1 MTLMR
6 RIGLLIGACLLV
18 ATGFADGR
26 GYEARTVPIYAG
38 VGKFSENDTNVRD
51 HYTFYVLERRNDV
64 KPLGLTF
71 LNPYAPAGT
80 TRDQAA
86 YWEVNLHTISDTEI
100 TRYRVLL
107 LSRTDWRFM
116 TPEIF
121 AKLRRFVEAGGVLW
135 IDKPYVPAPP
145 AGNIRLYFPDVE
157 ITGGLS
163 PITTINLNHPLL
175 NGYYRLSPGE
185 IAQVGLRGRGLMD
198 GRLNLITGGRP
209 PLQIVAADAS
219 GPVIAACTYGSGR
232 IVVSAAGVASAINRP
247 FITRSGAMAPRARET
262 LVEAV
267 PDLDL
272 KFAYNIVRWV
282 GSSIAPN
289 VNLRGANAIGDQY
302 GAPLGVRWRNKDE
315 TLTPRDGAVIYGG
328 LLFATTGGKLVC
340 YDMQPSR
347 DLDGDG
353 LTDDGIRDMAEGKTY
368 DKVWEVALSGQA
380 SASIIAETPS
390 GTQVIVLVGT
400 SVEGY
405 WALPRD
411 PSTGIILP
419 AGQRV
424 WQVSNPVGGSIP
436 SLPDGRLPAP
446 VLIDNTLLIVPSYH
460 SAGTVMATGFYAVAL
475 GDGRNPQVV
484 QSSNAF
490 PPQWYQP
497 RSGGAS
503 GTWLLPVVAGMV
515 PNRGV
520 GGGDDIVLYYG
531 SRREPPS
538 GSGNTNE
545 GVQSFWISARGE
557 VLTPAL
563 AGDGSY
569 LGFLRCRITGQ
580 AFMFVPSAAD
590 PALRPLRPRV
600 YRYDEARGLLED
612 ITDSG
617 LVTFSDESTTP
628 GESGRVFYSGPLS
641 GYRFFIDYYI
651 DWARTTNSGV
661 MFRSFAQL
669 PPSSGNEPVPPN
681 KLQGITLGPNG
692 VLYITTGTESTDP
705 NIANGNLIA
714 LLEQTPPRGGARGGS
729 MVLWRWQS
737 HGGYVQILRGGSEW
751 AVDGATLWKEPNAV
765 LDGFLGSF
773 VQFNHSV
780 NPNNRAMNFTFRHA
794 PVYYDGAIYALGEGQ
809 VRLGPI
815 VLPYTILLAFDAEQN
830 NFAIDLG
837 APITSGTNLQISQ
850 RDYGRSGPQKI
861 YNVSSNISYSEGNPN
876 PLLLVDYTRGQIRF
890 TAFAQSSSGGTVN
903 LLDNVLSISQP
914 VVVTVGTEAPFV
926 VDPDKIAGNW
936 NNLRWYAVLFG
947 VQAQGP
953 PVVVGDNVYLPVVAQ
968 FPNSPPGSGILALGA
983 DPYRLQPNLPARKAQ
998 AGTIPYVSQGYRSII
1013 RWPYIDDLVDESA
1026 LSRNPFA
1033 FFREFITRFAETL
1046 RLGGQVSPIYAGEG
1060 ALVVG
1065 SSEGLHAYARQGTLI
1080 ADEGR
1085 IVEVDSAGRVVWAT
1099 ENTQLEIPSGAFV
1112 PSKAKYALTPNA
1124 RVYRYGDN
1132 ELLIVEPERN
1142 RVAIIDRAGY
1152 ELRIITRFL
1161 PDVVPQYD
1169 AQGRIT
1175 GKIDLRDPARAP
1187 SSNYVSGTPDT
1198 LRNPTDVTVWT
1209 EFVPES
1215 RNPYL
1220 YRLPLEYW
1228 IHYTISDAGNN
1239 RVVDIVDRYQVNPR
1253 TFEIGPPVQ
1262 HPQLGA
1268 MLGVLYWMTPA
1279 TILGRQYKYV
1289 SAQRF
1294 EYWDGSQ
1301 IRVGFATLVQN
1312 VAVEGTLA
1320 GNSGSPNTD
1329 PATPEAGMITIELA
1343 DRTLYIR
1350 KMQLPDG
1357 RIVPILGPV
1366 AIDTA
1371 RRSATGQGNAG
1382 LYLLLTT
1389 STGVY
1394 ELAIPTSGT
1403 ITDTAPVS
1411 WMVTNE
1417 AYSYALRRRFDGLDL
1432 VRGSDNLPLQPILFK
1447 PRQARYLFNGNV
1459 LIVNQYSGATLVQNG
1474 NQQEERV
1481 FPGEVLE
1488 IKADDYDSNDTSLS
1502 DGTLYGFR
1510 PSSILWSTADRP
1522 AMSGSS
1528 PLRKPSSADR
1538 GF

>member
-1 MTLMR
+1 MR
-6 RIGLLIGACLLV
+6 RICTLIGVSLLV
-18 ATGFADGR
+18 ASGFADGR

-38 VGKFSENDTNVRD
+38 VGKFSENDPYVRD
-51 HYTFYVLERRNDV
+51 QYTFYVLERRNDV

-71 LNPYAPAGT
+71 LNPYAPAGA

-86 YWEVNLHTISDTEI
+86 YWEVDLSRIGETEI

-107 LSRTDWRFM
+107 LSRINWNFM

-135 IDKPYVPAPP
+135 IDKPYVPTPP
-145 AGNIRLYFPDVE
+145 AGSIRLFFPDVE
-157 ITGGLS
+157 IRGGIS
-163 PITTINLNHPLL
+163 PITTVNLNHPLL

-185 IAQVGLRGRGLMD
+185 IAQVGLRGRGLME
-198 GRLNLITGGRP
+198 GRLNLPMGGRP
-209 PLQIVAADAS
+209 PLQIVSADAN

-247 FITRSGAMAPRARET
+247 FITRSGAMAPRAQET
-262 LVEAV
+262 LLEAA

-272 KFAYNIVRWV
+272 KFAYNIVRWA
-282 GSSIAPN
+282 GSSTAPN
-289 VNLRGANAIGDQY
+289 VNIRGANAIGDQY
-302 GAPLGVRWRNKDE
+302 GAPLGVRWRNRNE

-340 YDMQPSR
+340 YDMQPNR

-353 LTDDGIRDMAEGKTY
+353 LADDGTRDMAEGATY
-368 DKVWEVALSGQA
+368 DKVWEVSLSGHA
-380 SASIIAETPS
+380 SAPIIAETLS

-400 SVEGY
+400 RVEGY

-411 PSTGIILP
+411 PSTGVILP
-419 AGQRV
+419 DGQRV
-424 WQVSNPVGGSIP
+424 WQVDNPVGGSIP
-436 SLPDGRLPAP
+436 ALPDGRLPTP
-446 VLIDNTLLIVPSYH
+446 VLIDNALLVVPSYH
-460 SAGTVMATGFYAVAL
+460 AAETVMTTGFYAVAL
-475 GDGRNPQVV
+475 GNGRNPQVV
-484 QSSNAF
+484 QSSNGF

-497 RSGGAS
+497 RSGAATN
-503 GTWLLPVVAGMV
+503 TWLLPVVAGMV

-531 SRREPPS
+531 SRQELQS
-538 GSGNTNE
+538 GSGNTTE
-545 GVQSFWISARGE
+545 GVQAFWIGARGE
-557 VLTPAL
+557 VLTPEIGADNTYR
-563 AGDGSY
+563 GY
-569 LGFLRCRITGQ
+569 LKCRITDN
-580 AFMFVPSAAD
+580 AFMFVPSD
-590 PALRPLRPRV
+590 PALRVFRPRV
-600 YRYDEARGLLED
+600 YRYNEASGLLED
-612 ITDSG
+612 ITDQ
-617 LVTFSDESTTP
+617 VTFSEESNTL
-628 GESGRVFYSGPLS
+628 GGSARVFYSGPLS

-661 MFRSFAQL
+661 MFRSFARL
-669 PPSSGNEPVPPN
+669 PGSSGNEPVPPN

-705 NIANGNLIA
+705 DSANGNLIA
-714 LLEQTPPRGGARGGS
+714 LLEQTPPRSGARGGS

-737 HGGYVQILRGGSEW
+737 HGGYKQNLRGGQEW
-751 AVDGATLWKEPNAV
+751 AVEGATLWKEPNAV

-773 VQFNHSV
+773 VRFNHTV
-780 NPNNRAMNFTFRHA
+780 NPNNRAMNFTFKYA
-794 PVYYDGAIYALGEGQ
+794 PVYYDGAIYVLGEGEVQ
-809 VRLGPI
+809 LGPI
-815 VLPYTILLAFDAEQN
+815 ALPYTILLAFDAEQS

-837 APITSGTNLQISQ
+837 APITSGTNIQISQ
-850 RDYGRSGPQKI
+850 RDYGRSGPQNLFNI
-861 YNVSSNISYSEGNPN
+861 SSSISYSEGNPN
-876 PLLLVDYTRGQIRF
+876 PLLLVDYARGQIRF
-890 TAFAQSSSGGTVN
+890 SAFAQSSSGGAVN

-914 VVVTVGTEAPFV
+914 VVVTIGTEAPV
-926 VDPDKIAGNW
+926 VIDPDQIAGNW

-968 FPNSPPGSGILALGA
+968 FPNAPAGSGILALGA

-1065 SSEGLHAYARQGTLI
+1065 SSEGLYAYARQGTLI

-1085 IVEVDSAGRVVWAT
+1085 VVEVDSAGRVVWST

-1112 PSKAKYALTPNA
+1112 PSKAKYPLTPNA

-1142 RVAIIDRAGY
+1142 RVVIIDRAGY
-1152 ELRIITRFL
+1152 EMRTITRFL

-1169 AQGRIT
+1169 SNGRIT
-1175 GKIDLRDPARAP
+1175 GKIDLRDPTRTP
-1187 SSNYVSGTPDT
+1187 SSNYVSGAPDT
-1198 LRNPTDVTVWT
+1198 LRSPTDVTVWT
-1209 EFVPES
+1209 EFVPEN

-1239 RVVDIVDRYQVNPR
+1239 RVVDIVDRYEVNPR

-1312 VAVEGTLA
+1312 VAAEGSLVEGGGA
-1320 GNSGSPNTD
+1320 PNTD

-1350 KMQLPDG
+1350 RMQLPDG

-1371 RRSATGQGNAG
+1371 RRSATGQGRAG

-1394 ELAIPTSGT
+1394 ELQIPISGA

-1432 VRGSDNLPLQPILFK
+1432 VRGNDNLPLQPILFK

-1474 NQQEERV
+1474 NLQEERI
-1481 FPGEVLE
+1481 FPGEVFE
-1488 IKADDYDSNDTSLS
+1488 IKADDYAPNDTDPS

-1522 AMSGSS
+1522 ALSGSS